1 MKKVLILLML
11 ILLCACNGND
21 REDGQNRP
29 DETDPKPETVDTLK
43 PLTDEYLNKMSNDEF
58 MEVALL
64 GVSGPELSV
73 DDILKRAKDEWGLSF
88 VSEIEKED
96 IVYGPVLGDNNLV
109 YLFVPKDVSELKV
122 WKIDLEENQ
131 TDGPIYEAKEKT
143 PFIYIEKEIGMN
155 PISIFSFTAAGEEGF
170 MRGGLNY
177 STGTLRSN
185 YYKGLVD
192 ITPYNNMTSGE
203 KPFYAQMIFDHIYY
217 NSGSIAKDLNDNG
230 YTIAYAD
237 EMLYEGKMYLLYQ
250 VKDGNEDKYILAVNY
265 ERDPGVYT
273 LLVDYNGNG
282 WVNPDKA
289 VG

>member
-1 MKKVLILLML
+1 
-11 ILLCACNGND
+11 
-21 REDGQNRP
+21 
-29 DETDPKPETVDTLK
+29 
-43 PLTDEYLNKMSNDEF
+43 
-58 MEVALL
+58 
-64 GVSGPELSV
+64 
-73 DDILKRAKDEWGLSF
+73 
-88 VSEIEKED
+88 
-96 IVYGPVLGDNNLV
+96 
-109 YLFVPKDVSELKV
+109 
-122 WKIDLEENQ
+122 
-131 TDGPIYEAKEKT
+131 
-143 PFIYIEKEIGMN
+143 
-155 PISIFSFTAAGEEGF
+155 

-273 LLVDYNGNG
+273 LLVDYDGNG